1 MIPWSDVEK
10 SKEYQTLPPDEQQAA
25 KTQYFQEN
33 VTTSPGYQKL
43 PPEEQQA
50 AQSQFMGVQT
60 TPVTEIV
67 KPPSQ
72 RATEAGHWVKG
83 GLMKT
88 AEDLGLSDIYAG
100 IEKANARLYDLFGA
114 KGIAQGLQNQAQ
126 DITQTVPG
134 NPITRALNQGI
145 GSAAVDIPKL
155 AATSFLGPANMAV
168 WGGVEGAKQ
177 GGLPGAA
184 LGAISGG
191 LQQGIFG
198 GLNEMPQALRIPTA
212 AGVGY
217 ATGGG
222 TPTDRISNAVFTAG
236 MTAPG
241 KGMSLEDFTASLGKG
256 TQQFRG
262 NLASKMMNGLIR
274 TNYRKD
280 FMFGEDPGLW
290 IAKEGLTAN
299 NLPDLESKVSDR
311 VNNINDE
318 LTAKL
323 ASDENLQKVKDY
335 RDAIVTPFQN
345 ELTKQS
351 FFGKTNKPIIDKL
364 NNVLLDLGLAQTT
377 PPKLD
382 EFGKPIPNTGGIEV
396 TTSSLNMNPLE
407 ATQLKRQLG
416 ELANWKR
423 DASSE
428 DVVLSKTIK
437 KAYRN
442 IDSTIDSAVPEVK
455 QLNDRLSNGITAQ
468 RVVSHQ
474 VDFMKSKGGLYGGR
488 LGALLGF
495 GAANIPGALKGFAI
509 EKALTSPT
517 VRTNVAAWLAR
528 ATPQQMQF
536 EFTQNP
542 GMWDVMYRNF
552 GGVKGIGEKF
562 KTIKNNLNNLGNL
575 AIQ

>member
-10 SKEYQTLPPDEQQAA
+10 SKEYQTLPPEEQSAA

-33 VTTSPGYQKL
+33 VVTSPEYQKL
-43 PPEEQQA
+43 PIEEQQA
-50 AQSQFMGVQT
+50 AQSQFLGDQAPMT
-60 TPVTEIV
+60 TTVE
-67 KPPSQ
+67 KSPSQ
-72 RATEAGHWVKG
+72 RATEAGHWIKG

-100 IEKANARLYDLFGA
+100 VENANARLYNLFGA
-114 KGIAQGLQNQAQ
+114 KGVAQGLQRQAQ
-126 DITQTVPG
+126 DINQTVPG
-134 NPITRALNQGI
+134 NPIIKALNQGI
-145 GSAAVDIPKL
+145 GSAAVDIPKYM
-155 AATSFLGPANMAV
+155 ATSFLGPANMAV
-168 WGGVEGAKQ
+168 WGGAEGARQ
-177 GGLPGAA
+177 GGVPGAA
-184 LGAISGG
+184 LGAATGA

-198 GLNEMPQALRIPTA
+198 GLSQMPQGLRIPTA

-222 TPTDRISNAVFTAG
+222 IPSDRIANAVFTAG

-256 TQQFRG
+256 TQSFRG
-262 NLASKMMNGLIR
+262 NIASKMMNRLIR

-280 FMFGEDPGLW
+280 FMFGKDPGLW

-299 NLPDLESKVSDR
+299 NLSDLETSVTDR

-323 ASDENLQKVKDY
+323 ASDENLQKVQNY
-335 RDAIVTPFQN
+335 RDAIIAPFHE
-345 ELTKQS
+345 ELAKQS
-351 FFGKTNKPIIDKL
+351 FFEKTNKPIIDKL
-364 NNVLLDLGLAQTT
+364 NNVLLDLGLAQTI

-382 EFGKPIPNTGGIEV
+382 EFGKPIPNTGGVEI
-396 TTSSLNMNPLE
+396 TTSPLNMNPLE
-407 ATQLKRQLG
+407 ATQLKRRLG

-423 DASSE
+423 DALSE

-437 KAYRN
+437 KTYRN

-474 VDFMKSKGGLYGGR
+474 VDFLKSKGGLYGGR
-488 LGALLGF
+488 LLGF
-495 GAANIPGALKGFAI
+495 LGGITHSVPGALTGFAI
-509 EKALTSPT
+509 EKALTSPI

-528 ATPQQMQF
+528 ATPQQMQV
-536 EFTQNP
+536 EFVQNP
-542 GMWDVMYRNF
+542 GLGDIMYRNF
-552 GGVKGIGEKF
+552 GGVKGIREKF
-562 KTIKNNLNNLGNL
+562 NSIKNNLNNSGNL
-575 AIQ
+575 GIQ